1 MKIQGYAAMH
11 LNVTLKPFQIQAI
24 QAYYNKKDTLIVQAT
39 GSGKS
44 ACFHVPAV
52 MLEEH
57 QYGLV
62 IVPTLALGEDHHLN
76 LQNLKVESV
85 FLNTMKSKE
94 EFSFAFRKTQPLQ
107 ERPYPAI
114 IIGTPE
120 VICGGPSD
128 DGVLHLIDRRALKF
142 IVIDETHLVE
152 EWSNFRPSFGKIKLL
167 KERFRGSPIIAL
179 TATLKPSYLNSV
191 KNEILRDPVVIK
203 GSIDRPNVTLKIA
216 SYRLLKVNKKAKT
229 GEDEYNKWTAAASKI
244 HSVTNGEMSIVYCA
258 YAKDANI
265 LCSALLH
272 LGVKAACYTGKD
284 TRNDKS
290 EIYKR
295 MKEGD
300 IIVLVATKAFGM
312 GVNLSSIRHI
322 VQMGLP
328 ESLSMWMQEF
338 GRAGRDGNA
347 AQAHLLVCDHVDFQR
362 LTYWTKSLS
371 QDEKNSRYVD
381 FLSVVE
387 FYSKASTGDCLRKY
401 LLGHFDEIPVDC
413 AIRNLSPEECCTGC
427 VIRTTVPLKL
437 IPEIKLLLQ
446 TLRFLLSNGL
456 KRIYQTQIGSII
468 KTLIYITGILYFNAN
483 ILKI

>member
-1 MKIQGYAAMH
+1 MKFQGYAAIH
-11 LNVTLKPFQIQAI
+11 LKVALKPFQIQAL
-24 QAYYNKKDTLIVQAT
+24 QAYYNKQDTLIVQAT

-44 ACFHVPAV
+44 ACFHIPAV

-62 IVPTLALGEDHHLN
+62 IVPTLALGEDHQLN
-76 LQNLKVESV
+76 LQSLKVNSV
-85 FLNTMKSKE
+85 FLNTMKSKD
-94 EFSFAFRKTQPLQ
+94 EFSFAFRKTSLQ
-107 ERPYPAI
+107 ERPYPSI

-128 DGVLHLIDRRALKF
+128 DGILHLIDRRALKF

-152 EWSNFRPSFGKIKLL
+152 EWKNFRQSFDKIKLL
-167 KERFRGSPIIAL
+167 KERFRGTPIIAM
-179 TATLKPSYLNSV
+179 TATLKPSHLDHV

-203 GSIDRPNVTLKIA
+203 GSIDRPNVTLNIS
-216 SYRLLKVNKKAKT
+216 SYRLLKVNKKSKT
-229 GEDEYNKWTAAASKI
+229 GEEEFNKWTAAASKI
-244 HSVTNGEMSIVYCA
+244 NSVTNGEASIVYCA
-258 YAKDANI
+258 YAKDANS

-295 MKEGD
+295 MKGGE

-338 GRAGRDGNA
+338 GRAGRDGAA
-347 AQAHLLVCDHVDFQR
+347 AQAHLLVCEHVDFLR

-371 QDEKNSRYVD
+371 HEEKKNRYDD
-381 FLSVVE
+381 FLRVVE

-401 LLGHFDEIPVDC
+401 LLDHFGEIPVD
-413 AIRNLSPEECCTGC
+413 RTVQNQLSPEECCTGC
-427 VIRTTVPLKL
+427 VIRTTVPLKM

-446 TLRFLLSNGL
+446 TLRFLLNNGL
-456 KRIYQTQIGSII
+456 KRIYQTQIGSFYILI
-468 KTLIYITGILYFNAN
+468 NTKLELFIYI
-483 ILKI
+483 